1 MSPEERSVLKRKI
14 VDEIEVQR
22 KLIPSLAES
31 SKPVPPDNAIGR
43 LTRMEAISSR
53 GVSEASLNAARA
65 KLGQLETALGKVDQ
79 PDFGMC
85 QRCDRPSCHRRH
97 ARKTVFRHP
106 WQCRYTDCRF
116 QRESN
121 RDTSRT

>member
-1 MSPEERSVLKRKI
+1 MSPEERSELKRKI

-22 KLIPSLAES
+22 TLIPSLAES

-65 KLGQLETALGKVDQ
+65 KLGQLETALEKVDQ

-85 QRCDRPSCHRRH
+85 RRCDRPIPHGRIMLMPESVLCVQC
-97 ARKTVFRHP
+97 AEKKSPSQLQNSWNRK
-106 WQCRYTDCRF
+106 
-116 QRESN
+116 
-121 RDTSRT
+121 

>member
-1 MSPEERSVLKRKI
+1 MNPEERSELKRKI

-65 KLGQLETALGKVDQ
+65 KLGQLETALGKIDQ
-79 PDFGMC
+79 TDFGMC
-85 QRCDRPSCHRRH
+85 RRCDRPIPHGRIMLMPESVLC
-97 ARKTVFRHP
+97 V
-106 WQCRYTDCRF
+106 QCA
-116 QRESN
+116 EKKSP
-121 RDTSRT
+121 S